1 LDLYVADDSTFPQKD
16 PESPRFS
23 SSIGGRQPA
32 WVLNLERGTMSNL
45 GVGKMDSGEC
55 VWLTSDPDI
64 VTARE
69 RGRALAETLGF
80 SAADQA
86 SVETTISDLAIN
98 MLTYARSGEIRLE
111 IVSDARPTGLRIVA
125 RDWGS
130 GANNPGLSEVQ
141 RLTDD
146 VEIDSRAGRGTVV
159 TVTKWLS
166 SAKDSAA

>member
-1 LDLYVADDSTFPQKD
+1 
-16 PESPRFS
+16 
-23 SSIGGRQPA
+23 
-32 WVLNLERGTMSNL
+32 MSNL
-45 GVGKMDSGEC
+45 GAVMTDSGDC
-55 VWLTSDPDI
+55 VWLTSDPDV

-86 SVETTISDLAIN
+86 SVETTISELAIN

-111 IVSDARPTGLRIVA
+111 VVNDAGQSGLRIVA

-141 RLTDD
+141 RFTDD
-146 VEIDSRAGRGTVV
+146 VEIQSRAGRGTVV
-159 TVTKWLS
+159 TVTKWLR